1 MNAILYGNLSVEIVS
16 DLGTRLERVT
26 LRQAA
31 TDLLRSRRPEQ
42 VPRSLMLGR
51 EREAAAAFDGIWAG
65 GPVGFHAACGYG
77 KTTLLQNVAA
87 AASERGLAPSCIYL
101 RADGDRIGD
110 LLQHLVARLYVSDQP
125 VKLTPQECAWLLG
138 QVAAIIAVDDLNASP
153 GQVGYLIGILPACGL
168 VIGSTHPV
176 LGPRGSSHN
185 LAGLPEETALTLVAS
200 DLGRPLAAEE
210 LAAARRLVAAV
221 DGQPLHLRQCAAL
234 VGEGR
239 HSFRSLARHAAHD
252 VEVLDRLSISALAQF
267 ERRALAVLALA
278 AGALLPI
285 TVVETVGQI
294 AYAVEWLESLHRRGL
309 AEHRDDRFGLPV
321 CKAGSYRQ
329 LLFKDLHL
337 AASAR
342 ELSSWLTAAD
352 PTAAES
358 RSAAEAALAMIEFA
372 AERRDWASVLR
383 LARAAERVLFIAG
396 RWEAWHHTLSRGLE
410 AAGASADKAA
420 EAFFC
425 HQQGTLAFC
434 QDQLHDA
441 RRLLQHALTL
451 RDQIGDAAGADLTR
465 RNLQLL
471 EPPAPPRPPR
481 PRALRRVALA
491 VGSVL
496 GALALAVGTVA
507 IAGVLRN
514 GQPTGRPTMST
525 THAMGPGSQSGQP
538 SNSNQNQSNSPGS
551 GQGKGTGSLQ
561 FTPATL
567 PAATVGIAD
576 SQQIT
581 AAGGKPPYSIA
592 VAAGALPPG
601 LSLSASGAISG
612 TPTTAGSYQFTIT
625 AVDSSAGPNK
635 GSNAYTLQVAPVTI
649 TITLSPT
656 TLPDGI
662 PCTSYDQTITAS
674 GGTAPYSFSVS
685 SGSLSPGLSLSAAGV
700 ISGSPEIAANGKSY
714 PFTVQATDSSATS
727 ISGSQAYTLNVM
739 KGTGSCIL

>member
-42 VPRSLMLGR
+42 VPRALMLGR
-51 EREAAAAFDGIWAG
+51 EREAAAPLDGIWAG

-294 AYAVEWLESLHRRGL
+294 AYAVEWLESLHRR
-309 AEHRDDRFGLPV
+309 A
-321 CKAGSYRQ
+321 K
-329 LLFKDLHL
+329 
-337 AASAR
+337 
-342 ELSSWLTAAD
+342 
-352 PTAAES
+352 
-358 RSAAEAALAMIEFA
+358 
-372 AERRDWASVLR
+372 
-383 LARAAERVLFIAG
+383 
-396 RWEAWHHTLSRGLE
+396 
-410 AAGASADKAA
+410 
-420 EAFFC
+420 
-425 HQQGTLAFC
+425 
-434 QDQLHDA
+434 
-441 RRLLQHALTL
+441 
-451 RDQIGDAAGADLTR
+451 
-465 RNLQLL
+465 
-471 EPPAPPRPPR
+471 PA
-481 PRALRRVALA
+481 RVAEPAL
-491 VGSVL
+491 L
-496 GALALAVGTVA
+496 GAAFA
-507 IAGVLRN
+507 
-514 GQPTGRPTMST
+514 
-525 THAMGPGSQSGQP
+525 
-538 SNSNQNQSNSPGS
+538 
-551 GQGKGTGSLQ
+551 
-561 FTPATL
+561 
-567 PAATVGIAD
+567 
-576 SQQIT
+576 
-581 AAGGKPPYSIA
+581 
-592 VAAGALPPG
+592 
-601 LSLSASGAISG
+601 
-612 TPTTAGSYQFTIT
+612 
-625 AVDSSAGPNK
+625 
-635 GSNAYTLQVAPVTI
+635 
-649 TITLSPT
+649 
-656 TLPDGI
+656 
-662 PCTSYDQTITAS
+662 
-674 GGTAPYSFSVS
+674 
-685 SGSLSPGLSLSAAGV
+685 AAGV
-700 ISGSPEIAANGKSY
+700 PVVARLAGAARADGGDFIWLDERTMLAGRSYRTNAEGVRQPAQILAADGASLKSADL
-714 PFTVQATDSSATS
+714 PPDPRP
-727 ISGSQAYTLNVM
+727 GPL
-739 KGTGSCIL
+739 